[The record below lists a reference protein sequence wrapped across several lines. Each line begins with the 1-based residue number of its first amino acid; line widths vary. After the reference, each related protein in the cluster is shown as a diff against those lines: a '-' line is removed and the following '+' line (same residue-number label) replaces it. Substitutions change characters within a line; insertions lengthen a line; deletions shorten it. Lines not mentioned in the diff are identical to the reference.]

1 MDGFNS
7 TPKRTSSLQH
17 AVMNPGSKRSLL
29 DRTKSATF
37 GRMGKR
43 LSQPQEPSSSSHF
56 LHSIY
61 DEEDEDGLGE
71 PIPKAPRLT
80 SEHFSR
86 YEIMT
91 ELINLRN
98 PSHCPLGVYVMPST
112 EDLHVWYGV
121 LFVHKGFYRSGTF
134 KFRLTLPENYPN
146 QPPSITLLTDLFH
159 PLVDVKG
166 NVCISQQFPVWRPYQ
181 DYTFHVLHYL
191 KNMFK
196 KVVLDGLNDKYCY
209 NKEAYR
215 LYRHDIAIFAK
226 LAHQSAQLSIT
237 ESFLYDHP
245 EDDNPI
251 RFSPLSDAKFDELKA
266 QMLSSAVNPTPIASA
281 DDDTTEAS
289 E

>member
-1 MDGFNS
+1 MDSFNT

-17 AVMNPGSKRSLL
+17 AVMNAGSKRSLL

-37 GRMGKR
+37 GRIGKR

-266 QMLSSAVNPTPIASA
+266 QMLSSAVKSTPITPT
-281 DDDTTEAS
+281 DDDATELS
-289 E
+289 S

>member
-251 RFSPLSDAKFDELKA
+251 RFSPLSDAKFGRL
-266 QMLSSAVNPTPIASA
+266 
-281 DDDTTEAS
+281 
-289 E
+289 